1 MAAHNETGKFGEAV
15 VRAVLAQVGPV
26 EDSTVAD
33 LRFAGLEIEVKAALA
48 SRYDARG
55 LPGFQFC
62 LHRAGR
68 NGVRADVV
76 ILLAIGGGVIV
87 PFVMPAE
94 VVGERPKV
102 TVYGADA
109 LTYNGQWAQWR
120 GRWETLADVLA
131 ERLRLEKAQPVG

>member
-1 MAAHNETGKFGEAV
+1 MAQHNETGKFGESV
-15 VRAVLAQVGPV
+15 VRAVLEQVGPV

-33 LRFAGLEIEVKAALA
+33 LRFAGLEIEVKAALP

-87 PFVMPAE
+87 PFVMPAA
-94 VVGERPKV
+94 VVGEHPKV
-102 TVYGADA
+102 TVPGLDP

-120 GRWETLADVLA
+120 GRWETLAEVLMDK
-131 ERLRLEKAQPVG
+131 LQPVG

>member
-1 MAAHNETGKFGEAV
+1 MALHNETGKLGEAL
-15 VRAVLAQVGPV
+15 VRAVLTQVGPV
-26 EDSTVAD
+26 EESTVAD
-33 LRFAGLEIEVKAALA
+33 LRFAGLEIEVKAALP

-76 ILLAIGGGVIV
+76 ILLAISDGAVV
-87 PFVMPAE
+87 PFVMPAA

-102 TVYGADA
+102 TVYGNPLA
-109 LTYNGQWAQWR
+109 YNGQWARWR
-120 GRWETLADVLA
+120 ARWETLAEVHA
-131 ERLRLEKAQPVG
+131 AKGAVWTA